1 MQTIDFSNEIRS
13 RVSTKE
19 AFLHYGIEINKSGF
33 CKCFLTGEKTASLKV
48 YDGNRGWYCFG
59 CHKGGDIISF
69 VREYFRL
76 SFTDAISKINNDF
89 NLGLPIGQTIDRR
102 KQMEMQRKAYLR
114 NREQRKRE
122 QKEAELD
129 EAYHTALDEWIR
141 LDNQKREYAPTSPS
155 DVFHPLFVDALI
167 NIDRAAYNLDCAEIA
182 RYKYDNRNC

>member
-1 MQTIDFSNEIRS
+1 M
-13 RVSTKE
+13 
-19 AFLHYGIEINKSGF
+19 HYGIEINKSGF

-76 SFTDAISKINNDF
+76 SFADAISKINDDF

-102 KQMEMQRKAYLR
+102 KQMEMQRQAYFR

-122 QKEAELD
+122 QEEKELD

-141 LDNQKREYAPTSPS
+141 LDNQKREYAPTSLS
-155 DVFHPLFVDALI
+155 DSFHPLFVDALI

-182 RYKYDNRNC
+182 RYNYDNRNREDS